1 MYNVY
6 IYIPIKDY
14 TIHIIFLPY
23 NTLTYPARPWHNP
36 LLPCTTLDV
45 LAGSDKSEAVAV
57 ASRVSDKSEAVA
69 VASTVENAV
78 ETAGD
83 D

>member
-57 ASRVSDKSEAVA
+57 AS
-69 VASTVENAV
+69 TVENAV
-78 ETAGD
+78 ETAGVD
-83 D
+83 